1 MFEKHEKLYNRNQGT
16 LLCRKKPVGK
26 PVGTEFN
33 GFFGVPGGED
43 IIKFEDIS

>member
-1 MFEKHEKLYNRNQGT
+1 MFEKDEKLYNRNQGT
-16 LLCRKKPVGK
+16 LLCRKK